1 MYEKEGKIGNIKDIM
16 KDTMIISIGL
26 FVSSFGTALFYEAN
40 MGSGAMAT
48 FCDGIHKVMNITY
61 GQANILMNVIL
72 LLVLFF
78 CDRRYINI
86 GTLLCV
92 FAIGIFVD
100 ASTWILTFFPFGGSA
115 WGLRFAGAIAG
126 TVLMGAGLGLYVA
139 VDRGFG
145 ALEGLV
151 KYVAAKRNWEFGRVK
166 IAQDVILIALGI
178 ALQAAWGIGTVIS
191 AFLVGPIMQWSIKWF
206 RRLLRKDI
214 NPERNMGTDQINRK
228 KTNKNHITKEDKV

>member
-1 MYEKEGKIGNIKDIM
+1 MYEKRGKIGNIKDIM

-26 FVSSFGTALFYEAN
+26 FISSFGTALFYEAN

-100 ASTWILTFFPFGGSA
+100 VSTWMLTFVPFSGST

-126 TVLMGAGLGLYVA
+126 TLLMGAGLGLYVA

-151 KYVAAKRNWEFGRVK
+151 KYVVAKKNWEFGKVK
-166 IAQDVILIALGI
+166 IAQDVILIALGV

-191 AFLVGPIMQWSIKWF
+191 ALLAGPIMQWSIKRF
-206 RRLLRKDI
+206 RRLLGKDI
-214 NPERNMGTDQINRK
+214 NPGRDIRPDQIN
-228 KTNKNHITKEDKV
+228 KNQLTKEDKV